1 MFRILPQSL
10 LALVYAITAVL
21 LETVAAETR
30 GKLSYHIMVNFRAS
44 GRDETSVSKSGDKC
58 TFLRS
63 YRSVHRQRHAH
74 QPPFFYNIY
83 AMWRS
88 GRGSR
93 KARKLRT
100 CRCTVPNFWI
110 YSLSVACMVIKDF
123 FYIFNAQ
130 VQQRNKD
137 VEWFFIFFLLY
148 IWLYN
153 INEHVLQWLE
163 TTTLF
168 LDYGS
173 NLRWSK

>member
-1 MFRILPQSL
+1 VFRILPQSL

-123 FYIFNAQ
+123 FIYSTRKYSNEIRTWNDFLY
-130 VQQRNKD
+130 
-137 VEWFFIFFLLY
+137 FFIIY
-148 IWLYN
+148 MIVQ
-153 INEHVLQWLE
+153 HKRTCAAVVRD
-163 TTTLF
+163 
-168 LDYGS
+168 DYS
-173 NLRWSK
+173 LSRLWFKS